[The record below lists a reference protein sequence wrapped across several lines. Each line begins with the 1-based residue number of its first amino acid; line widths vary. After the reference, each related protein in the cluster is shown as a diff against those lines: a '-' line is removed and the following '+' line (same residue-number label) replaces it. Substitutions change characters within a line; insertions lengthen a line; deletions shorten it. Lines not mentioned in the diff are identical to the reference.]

1 MGIER
6 FIQKVCVQTAVY
18 WGNPK
23 DDGYGGFTFDDPVN
37 ISCRWEDK
45 IQIVATMDG
54 QEVSSDSEILV
65 TQDLDYNG
73 YLYLGTLEELSEDY
87 TEEEL
92 ANPMNVPTAK
102 AIISKSKIPMIKST
116 KEFVRI
122 VYLRRKFY
130 LS

>member
-92 ANPMNVPTAK
+92 ANPMNVLTAK

>member
-73 YLYLGTLEELSEDY
+73 YLYLGTLEELLEDY

>member
-45 IQIVATMDG
+45 TQIVSTMDG
-54 QEVSSDSEILV
+54 QETSSDSEVLV

-73 YLYLGTLEELSEDY
+73 YLYLGTLEELLEDY